1 LNEKENETEILALKV
16 EILMA
21 RLAEWIVKNSVL
33 RPTDYGRRGS
43 CIYAILIIS
52 RVDVARCLIRRPRLL
67 PGQADFV
74 LSRRLGNEGGRAEI
88 RAGPPRDE
96 LSIRSQLRVPRGA
109 HATTRRRDI
118 RKRGT
123 HCGHHHR
130 GFLGG
135 ERCERGVSGE
145 TWAGRTVGVSSRARK
160 PPCLLL
166 PKFDGSILLFK
177 FFWDQFEATIH
188 RHEDLTD
195 ITKLIHLKSCLS
207 GPAMK
212 VVKGGVTICVENYLE
227 VFQTLKNQFHRLPDG
242 VEYRYWGK

>member
-1 LNEKENETEILALKV
+1 MPNQKTTAAARSGRLRCHAEPTPRPGGEILGSDRPPVVNNEGSGPVVACVEKEVLTAGIITVAFLEEKDASEESAVKHGPEEQLASPV
-16 EILMA
+16 EP
-21 RLAEWIVKNSVL
+21 EN
-33 RPTDYGRRGS
+33 RR
-43 CIYAILIIS
+43 
-52 RVDVARCLIRRPRLL
+52 
-67 PGQADFV
+67 
-74 LSRRLGNEGGRAEI
+74 
-88 RAGPPRDE
+88 
-96 LSIRSQLRVPRGA
+96 
-109 HATTRRRDI
+109 
-118 RKRGT
+118 
-123 HCGHHHR
+123 
-130 GFLGG
+130 
-135 ERCERGVSGE
+135 
-145 TWAGRTVGVSSRARK
+145 
-160 PPCLLL
+160 LLL